1 MKRLFSRLVGYVN
14 RGYRVISP
22 ALFVSAGL
30 LPGLR
35 ISIVNF
41 RGLGICI
48 SGGEQFQCSN
58 RYSQPIDPVVTFTG
72 NKFQGGGETHW
83 GFSDL
88 PPLYNID

>member
-48 SGGEQFQCSN
+48 SGGEQILTAN
-58 RYSQPIDPVVTFTG
+58 RPGG
-72 NKFQGGGETHW
+72 NFHW
-83 GFSDL
+83 EQIPRWRGNSL
-88 PPLYNID
+88 GLL

>member
-48 SGGEQFQCSN
+48 SGGEQSQCSN
-58 RYSQPIDPVVTFTG
+58 RYTQPIGLVVTFTG